1 MTTRHPNSARRALE
15 RLAGGPLT
23 LGDFLGAIRTGEAW
37 SQAELARRLSIS
49 RAHLCD
55 IEKGRKTV
63 TPARAAH
70 FATQLGYGREQFVRL
85 ALQGL
90 LAEAGLDFSVE
101 LRARRKRP
109 QGQPRPMRS

>member
-1 MTTRHPNSARRALE
+1 MTIKTLSSSRRTLE

-23 LGDFLGAIRTGEAW
+23 LGDFLAAIREGEGW

-70 FATQLGYGREQFVRL
+70 FASELGYGSEQFVRL

-90 LAEAGLDFSVE
+90 LTEAGLDFSVE
-101 LRARRKRP
+101 LRARR
-109 QGQPRPMRS
+109 PRAPARSPLRT